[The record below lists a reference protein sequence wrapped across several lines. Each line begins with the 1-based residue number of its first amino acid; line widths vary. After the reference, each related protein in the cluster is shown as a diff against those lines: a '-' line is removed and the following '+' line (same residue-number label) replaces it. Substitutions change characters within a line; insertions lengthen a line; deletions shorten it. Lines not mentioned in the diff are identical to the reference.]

1 MWPVLLCNYQNKAMN
16 RFPLLFSASVIL
28 SFILLLSSYDA
39 YGREYSLFSDG
50 KSDYVIVVSSQA
62 SESEQFAAT
71 ELQSCIEAI
80 GGVRL
85 PIVDCGQRAKG
96 KRIII
101 GFNKDIKRLFFWEK
115 KRKADDESFTYKN
128 KRGDI
133 VIIGGESRGT
143 MYGVFSF
150 LENELGCRWL
160 AEDCTVMQR
169 MQNYSF
175 SSLKHSEVPAFSHRS
190 VLYSGGRDLTFQIH
204 SRLNE
209 HIKNSPGKTEKQIG
223 GSYDFLSPHSVRY
236 LLPVSKYF
244 NTHPEYYALIDGTR
258 TKKNTQPC
266 FTNPDVLKI
275 CIAEMRKNMRKYPDF
290 YSYDISTL
298 DNNNRCEC
306 QQCQDA
312 IERLGS
318 YTDLV
323 LDFVNRAADSLKSE
337 FPTKKIAFLAHG
349 QTRTPPVNVIP
360 RDNVVVR
367 LCNGASCHVHGLES
381 CSNEKSKQ
389 FLTYLK
395 KWRDITRELYIWE
408 YASDFYL
415 YHIPF
420 PNFYAIRDNLVTFKN
435 TGVNGVFAEGNHY
448 SEVSEF
454 RALRTYVLGKLLWNP
469 NCDLDKVVSEFMDG
483 YYGSAAQYMRQYFD
497 FLHSQI
503 RDDVHMNHVASYT
516 KAYYSDELIT
526 TSRTILDKAK
536 AATKDKV
543 VLHRIEM
550 EELTVD
556 FLKVMK
562 HPKDAKKDGTI
573 ERVKKVMEREGIQKI
588 GTSAGEQAFQKKLA
602 S

>member
-1 MWPVLLCNYQNKAMN
+1 MN
-16 RFPLLFSASVIL
+16 RIGFVSFVFISLLSLLFPDTAL
-28 SFILLLSSYDA
+28 
-39 YGREYSLFSDG
+39 GKEYVVFSGG
-50 KSDYVIVVSSQA
+50 KTDYVIVVSSLA

-71 ELQSCIEAI
+71 ELQSCLKEI
-80 GGVRL
+80 GGVNL
-85 PIVDCGQRAKG
+85 PIVDCGQGTKG

-101 GFNKDIKRLFFWEK
+101 GLNKDSKSLFWWERKRN
-115 KRKADDESFTYKN
+115 ADDESFTYKN

-133 VIIGGESRGT
+133 VIIGGENRGT

-160 AEDCTVMQR
+160 AEDCTVMPKRQT
-169 MQNYSF
+169 YAF
-175 SSLKHSEVPAFSHRS
+175 TALKHSETPAFSRRS
-190 VLYSGGRDLTFQIH
+190 VLYSGGRDLIYQIH
-204 SRLNE
+204 NRLNE

-223 GSYDFLSPHSVRY
+223 GSYIFLSPHSVRY

-244 NTHPEYYALIDGTR
+244 NTHPEYYAMIDGTR
-258 TKKNTQPC
+258 TKTKTQPC

-290 YSYDISTL
+290 SSYDISTL
-298 DNNNRCEC
+298 DNNNRCDC
-306 QQCQDA
+306 PQCQEA

-337 FPTKKIAFLAHG
+337 FPTKKVAFLAHG
-349 QTRTPPVNVIP
+349 LTRVPPVHVIP
-360 RDNVVVR
+360 HDNVVVR

-381 CSNEKSKQ
+381 CSYEKSKL

-395 KWRDITRELYIWE
+395 RWREISNELYIWE

-420 PNFYAIRDNLVTFKN
+420 PNFYALKDNLVMFKD
-435 TGVNGVFAEGNHY
+435 TGVDGVFAEGNHY

-454 RALRTYVLGKLLWNP
+454 RALRIYVLNKLLWDP
-469 NCDLDKVVSEFMDG
+469 NCGLDKVVDDFMDG
-483 YYGSAAQYMRQYFD
+483 YYGSASKYMRQYFD

-503 RDDVHMNHVASYT
+503 KEDVHMTHVASHT
-516 KAYYSDELIT
+516 KSYYSDELIA
-526 TSRTILDKAK
+526 TSRDILDKAK

-556 FLKVMK
+556 FLKTMK
-562 HPKDAKKDGTI
+562 RPADAKKDGTADK
-573 ERVKKVMEREGIQKI
+573 VKRVMEREGIQKI
-588 GTSAGEQAFQKKLA
+588 GTSAGEQAYQKKVAL
-602 S
+602 